1 MPSSKLM
8 PRRSDGDG
16 YAEGW
21 SRTEV
26 APRVAVWLSILF
38 CAGLV
43 AVPLVDGLLGS
54 WRNPL
59 LKAREGISR
68 VQRTLISAGFR
79 WADIID
85 ANNEALGTIQGFENS
100 LEESS
105 ALAAAVRPSALD
117 RLLRFGGAGSEETYV
132 GHDGWLFYRPDVDAL
147 AMRPAGR
154 NEAGEGIAAFAAQL
168 ALRGIRLVVIPVPGK
183 ASIHPEKLA
192 AGREEFKVPPVA
204 PSLAALAQDVEAAWK
219 SKKIN
224 DPSLAPVV
232 LDPTLLLWN
241 RKAQTGEDQF
251 LRTDSHWTPAAMRA
265 VAERVA
271 ELLVPVANRSPRQKI
286 TAEQRE
292 VSAVGDTALML
303 ELPPSSPLLAP
314 QSVSVETISADDQG
328 AWRPDRD
335 SAVLV
340 LGDSYTNIYSL
351 KELGWGSSA
360 GFAEQLSAVLGT
372 SVDKL
377 ARNDAGAKSA
387 REMLGAEAGRNPGWL
402 DGKKVI
408 VWVMAAREFVRGE
421 WSPVSLD
428 SHANAEAKGQFF
440 VVPSGECRDV
450 SARLASL
457 GNLPAEGESPYAD
470 FLTAIHLTDLQD
482 AYSGEKITGDALAY
496 LFTMRDRELAV
507 PPGLAAGA
515 RVTLRLSSYADRRDR
530 LDSLNRGDLADM
542 EIMMEEPNFAEW
554 IDLQ

>member
-1 MPSSKLM
+1 MPSSKLI
-8 PRRSDGDG
+8 PRRFDGDD

-59 LKAREGISR
+59 RKAREEISR
-68 VQRTLISAGFR
+68 VERTLISEDFG
-79 WADIID
+79 WADIVD
-85 ANNEALGTIQGFENS
+85 ANNEALGTIQDFENS

-105 ALAAAVRPSALD
+105 ALAAAVRPPALD
-117 RLLRFGGAGSEETYV
+117 RLLRFGGAGSEEAYV
-132 GHDGWLFYRPDVDAL
+132 GRDGWLFYRPDVDAL
-147 AMRPAGR
+147 AMRPAAG
-154 NEAGEGIAAFAAQL
+154 NEAVEGIAAFASQL

-192 AGREEFKVPPVA
+192 ARGEEFKSPPVA
-204 PSLAALAQDVEAAWK
+204 PTLTALAQGVEAAWK
-219 SKKIN
+219 SEKIS
-224 DPSLAPVV
+224 DLSPAPVV

-265 VAERVA
+265 VAESVA
-271 ELLVPVANRSPRQKI
+271 ELLVPFANRAPRHKI
-286 TAEQRE
+286 TAELRE

-314 QSVSVETISADDQG
+314 QSVTVETISADDQG

-335 SAVLV
+335 SPVLV

-351 KELGWGSSA
+351 KDLGWGSSA
-360 GFAEQLSAVLGT
+360 GFAEQLSAMLGT

-387 REMLGAEAGRNPGWL
+387 REMLGAEAGRNLGWL
-402 DGKKVI
+402 EGKKVV
-408 VWVMAAREFVRGE
+408 VWVMAAREFVRGD
-421 WSPVSLD
+421 WSPVSLASD
-428 SHANAEAKGQFF
+428 ATVKAKGESF
-440 VVPSGECRDV
+440 VVPAGESREV
-450 SARLASL
+450 SARIASL
-457 GNLPAEGESPYAD
+457 GNLPAQGESPYAD
-470 FLTAIHLTDLQD
+470 FLTAIHLTDLED
-482 AYSGEKITGDALAY
+482 ALTGKKIAGDALAY
-496 LFTMRDRELAV
+496 LFTMRDRELTI
-507 PPGLAAGA
+507 PPGLIAGA
-515 RVTLRLSSYADRRDR
+515 RVKLRLSSYADRRDR

-554 IDLQ
+554 IDPQ

>member
-8 PRRSDGDG
+8 PRRFDGDG

-43 AVPLVDGLLGS
+43 GVPLVDGLLGS

-59 LKAREGISR
+59 LKVREGISR
-68 VQRTLISAGFR
+68 VQRTLSSADFR

-105 ALAAAVRPSALD
+105 ALAAAVRPAALD
-117 RLLRFGGAGSEETYV
+117 RLLRFGGAGSEEAYV

-147 AMRPAGR
+147 AMRPAGG
-154 NEAGEGIAAFAAQL
+154 NEAGESIAAFAAQL

-192 AGREEFKVPPVA
+192 AGREEFKSPPVA

-224 DPSLAPVV
+224 NPSLAPVV

-271 ELLVPVANRSPRQKI
+271 ELLVPVANRAPRTENDRR
-286 TAEQRE
+286 TA
-292 VSAVGDTALML
+292 
-303 ELPPSSPLLAP
+303 
-314 QSVSVETISADDQG
+314 
-328 AWRPDRD
+328 
-335 SAVLV
+335 
-340 LGDSYTNIYSL
+340 
-351 KELGWGSSA
+351 
-360 GFAEQLSAVLGT
+360 
-372 SVDKL
+372 
-377 ARNDAGAKSA
+377 
-387 REMLGAEAGRNPGWL
+387 
-402 DGKKVI
+402 
-408 VWVMAAREFVRGE
+408 
-421 WSPVSLD
+421 
-428 SHANAEAKGQFF
+428 
-440 VVPSGECRDV
+440 
-450 SARLASL
+450 
-457 GNLPAEGESPYAD
+457 
-470 FLTAIHLTDLQD
+470 
-482 AYSGEKITGDALAY
+482 
-496 LFTMRDRELAV
+496 RDRS
-507 PPGLAAGA
+507 
-515 RVTLRLSSYADRRDR
+515 R
-530 LDSLNRGDLADM
+530 
-542 EIMMEEPNFAEW
+542 W
-554 IDLQ
+554 